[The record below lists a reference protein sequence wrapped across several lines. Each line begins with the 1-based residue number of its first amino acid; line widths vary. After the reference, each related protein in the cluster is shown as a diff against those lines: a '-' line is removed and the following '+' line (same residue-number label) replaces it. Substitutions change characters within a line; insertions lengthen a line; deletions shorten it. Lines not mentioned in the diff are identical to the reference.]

1 MRRIK
6 RLFEKLRNLLEAL
19 RRIPGAI
26 RRTWMWHKALSP
38 LAK

>member
-1 MRRIK
+1 MKRIK
-6 RLFEKLRNLLEAL
+6 KILKKLRNLLEAL
-19 RRIPGAI
+19 RRVPGAI